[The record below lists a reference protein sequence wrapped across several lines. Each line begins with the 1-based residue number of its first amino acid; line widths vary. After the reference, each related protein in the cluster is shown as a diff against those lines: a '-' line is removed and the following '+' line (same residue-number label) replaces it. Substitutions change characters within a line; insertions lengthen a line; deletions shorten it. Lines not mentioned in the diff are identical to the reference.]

1 MTETNPLIEEAKKQ
15 AIDYT
20 KQRDIRV
27 IPVIRDI
34 LSRIGQADEL
44 LIDLAKFNQEEIN
57 EHFNNF
63 VQVHILPLI
72 MNRDIRITDISHIF
86 KVILLVIDLIKNK
99 VVTTVDLREEQA
111 TEYVWNVKDVDD
123 ITVDM
128 IQNILVVRDQ
138 NNKPVDSTSIAEG
151 EVQA

>member
-1 MTETNPLIEEAKKQ
+1 
-15 AIDYT
+15 
-20 KQRDIRV
+20 
-27 IPVIRDI
+27 
-34 LSRIGQADEL
+34 
-44 LIDLAKFNQEEIN
+44 
-57 EHFNNF
+57 
-63 VQVHILPLI
+63 
-72 MNRDIRITDISHIF
+72 
-86 KVILLVIDLIKNK
+86 VILLVIDLIKNK